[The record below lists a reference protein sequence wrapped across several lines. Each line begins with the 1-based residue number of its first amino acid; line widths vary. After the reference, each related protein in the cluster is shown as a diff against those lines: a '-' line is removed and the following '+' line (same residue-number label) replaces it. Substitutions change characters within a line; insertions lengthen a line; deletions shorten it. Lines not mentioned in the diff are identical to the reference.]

1 MNDNSFEQV
10 ADTSLSVD
18 TTPSLCGTSALAS
31 SDIHSTC
38 ALSVVSV
45 LPLQPSGYSGT
56 LYLNQGFIQDFWLG
70 GGAGKLLVN
79 QHVCVCVGWV
89 GGIGVFLI
97 SYISQI
103 FFRILPFCLTNL
115 MPMHIKVCI

>member
-10 ADTSLSVD
+10 ADTSLSFD

-45 LPLQPSGYSGT
+45 LPLQPSGYSGI
-56 LYLNQGFIQDFWLG
+56 LYLNQGFIQDFWLGGGGG

-79 QHVCVCVGWV
+79 QHVCVCVWGV
-89 GGIGVFLI
+89 GGLVYFSSLTFPKFFLG
-97 SYISQI
+97 
-103 FFRILPFCLTNL
+103 FCLS
-115 MPMHIKVCI
+115 V

>member
-31 SDIHSTC
+31 SDIHTTC

-45 LPLQPSGYSGT
+45 LPLKPSGYSGT
-56 LYLNQGFIQDFWLG
+56 LYMNQGFIQGFLAWG
-70 GGAGKLLVN
+70 GGAGKLFIN
-79 QHVCVCVGWV
+79 MCVCVG
-89 GGIGVFLI
+89 GGGGSWCTSHLLHSPKFFLG
-97 SYISQI
+97 
-103 FFRILPFCLTNL
+103 FCLS
-115 MPMHIKVCI
+115 V